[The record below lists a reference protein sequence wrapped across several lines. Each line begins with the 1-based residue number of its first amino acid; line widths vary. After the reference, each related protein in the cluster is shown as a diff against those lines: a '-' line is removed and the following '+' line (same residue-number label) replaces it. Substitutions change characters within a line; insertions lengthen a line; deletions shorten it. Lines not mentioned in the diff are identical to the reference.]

1 MLQLGRHAVRGNGGF
16 IVAGPLGFAL
26 VPAELADSAQ
36 RLVNDSNEDLA
47 TWVNHAATTGL
58 PFAHMDLRG
67 AVPLLSLGGSANV
80 RAVAPGYETPFTWG
94 GPLSMWEFVPGEWTI
109 MDIALSSFDDSQQWV
124 HFADTAAEASQ
135 VRVGYPVEP
144 ELSAAPASTHEA
156 APEPAEEAP
165 QAQEESV
172 EPAAT
177 PEPEAQQ
184 SVWEPIAEPVVETA
198 VEEPENEPAP
208 QYLWAPEPEADNAQ
222 SEDAS
227 EFAAGAQVAA
237 TQAVLS
243 PAAAPVYTSPEA
255 LEATITSE
263 AFAAMQD
270 AAAQEAPAQE
280 LAVSEA
286 QADAPQVEEAG
297 ESYEHG
303 QSVEQAPESYGA
315 PESTEVPQEFPVA
328 EEEQAP
334 VASETPAQ
342 VEEEPQAEV
351 TDVTPQEAPVVEESP
366 DAASVVEESG
376 QAQPLAPAFELDNAD
391 TGATVLRRVSDDSA
405 HTSVGYLVYAGAA
418 PVELTHDVILGRDP
432 NARVLTGRPA
442 ATVMRVPSPANEIS
456 RSHAAVMPSGFGSW
470 MLMDLGSA
478 NGTLLRSSNGNVQD
492 VPPRVTVALNDGD
505 VIDLGEN
512 VLVEFIVR

>member
-47 TWVNHAATTGL
+47 TWVNHAASTGL

-156 APEPAEEAP
+156 AREPVEEAP

-184 SVWEPIAEPVVETA
+184 SVWEPIADPVVESA

-270 AAAQEAPAQE
+270 AAAQEAAAQE
-280 LAVSEA
+280 PAVSEA
-286 QADAPQVEEAG
+286 QADAPQVEEAA
-297 ESYEHG
+297 ESYEAA
-303 QSVEQAPESYGA
+303 QSFEQAPD
-315 PESTEVPQEFPVA
+315 STEARPEFPVA

-334 VASETPAQ
+334 VVSETPAQ

-351 TDVTPQEAPVVEESP
+351 TEVADVTPQEAPVVEESP